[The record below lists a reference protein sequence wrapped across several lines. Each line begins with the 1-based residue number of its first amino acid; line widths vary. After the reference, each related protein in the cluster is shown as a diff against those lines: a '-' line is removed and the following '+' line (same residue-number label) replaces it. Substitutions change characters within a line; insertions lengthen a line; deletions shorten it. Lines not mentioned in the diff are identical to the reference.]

1 VQKQQEALREL
12 RIAVA
17 LDPNSSLAHH
27 YLGTALYNDEDYAAA
42 ATEFRRSLQ
51 LQPNASNHYFLAACL
66 IGLNKYDEA
75 LAELEVAA
83 KLEPRQDLYR
93 ARKQE
98 LLKLMRVS
106 SPR

>member
-1 VQKQQEALREL
+1 L

-27 YLGTALYNDEDYAAA
+27 YLGTALYNAEDYAAA

-66 IGLNKYDEA
+66 IGLNNYDEA

-83 KLEPRQDLYR
+83 KLEPQQDLYR
-93 ARKQE
+93 TRKQE
-98 LLKLMRVS
+98 LLKLIRVR